1 MPFIPNIEEARK
13 KILEFLNIKDVDEI
27 LWVIPDELKLKEE
40 IPIPYALSER
50 EVEKYVK
57 KLASENKILNV
68 FGGAGAYNHYVPP
81 IVRFVLRNPSFFT
94 AYTPYQAEVSQGTL
108 QAMYE
113 FQTAICELTG
123 MDIANSSMYDGASAF
138 AEAVLMAK
146 RINKRDKVL
155 IADNIN
161 LFYKNVCQTY
171 VQHTLEI
178 EYVRYDEKRGTVDL
192 EDLKEKINRNVS
204 AFAFQHPNFFGILED
219 PFKLREITKEKDVL
233 LISIFDPISVSLIA
247 PPGEYD
253 ADIAVCEGQPLGLPL
268 SYGGPYVGIFTA
280 KRDFIRMMPGR
291 IAGRT
296 VDTEGKEGYVMV
308 LQTREQHIRREKA
321 TSNICTNQMLCALAI
336 LVYILYMGK
345 EGLQEVALKTHNN
358 TLKIRNAL
366 KEKGYSF
373 PFEGDIFR
381 EFLVELKENAEDFVN
396 RCIKEKGIMPGIPLK
411 KFGFND
417 KYLLLG
423 ATENHG
429 ESEINELISLF

>member
-1 MPFIPNIEEARK
+1 MPFIPNPEEARK
-13 KILEFLNIKDVDEI
+13 KILDFLNIKNIDE
-27 LWVIPDELKLKEE
+27 LLDVIPEEIRLKEE
-40 IPIPYALSER
+40 IPLPYALSEA

-57 KLASENKILNV
+57 RLAGENRRLRI
-68 FGGAGAYNHYVPP
+68 FGGAGAYDHYVPP
-81 IVRFVLRNPSFFT
+81 VVRSVLKNPSFLT

-146 RINKRDKVL
+146 RINKKGKVL

-161 LFYKNVCQTY
+161 PFYKKVCETY
-171 VQHTLEI
+171 TKHILEI
-178 EYVRYDEKRGTVDL
+178 EYVKYDKKEGTVDS
-192 EDLKEKINRNVS
+192 EDLKQKIDEDVS
-204 AFAFQHPNFFGILED
+204 AFAFQHPNFFGVFEN
-219 PFKLREITKEKDVL
+219 PFKLREITKEKGVL
-233 LISIFDPISVSLIA
+233 LISIFDPVSISLIA

-268 SYGGPYVGIFTA
+268 SYGGPYAGIFTA

-291 IAGRT
+291 IAGRAED
-296 VDTEGKEGYVMV
+296 VEGKEGYVMV

-321 TSNICTNQMLCALAI
+321 TSNICTNQMLCALGI

-345 EGLQEVALKTHNN
+345 DGLRNVALKTHNN
-358 TLKIRNAL
+358 TVKIRDAL
-366 KEKGYSF
+366 KKKGYNF

-381 EFLVELKENAEDFVN
+381 EFVVELKEDAENFVYE
-396 RCIKEKGIMPGIPLK
+396 CVKERGIMPGIPLK
-411 KFGFND
+411 KFGLSD
-417 KYLLLG
+417 KYLLIG

>member
-13 KILEFLNIKDVDEI
+13 KILEFLNIKDIDEL
-27 LWVIPDELKLKEE
+27 LWVIPDEIKLEEE
-40 IPIPYALSER
+40 IPLPYALSEA

-57 KLASENKILNV
+57 KLAEENKILKV
-68 FGGAGAYNHYVPP
+68 FGGAGAYDHYVPP
-81 IVRFVLRNPSFFT
+81 VVRFVIKNPSFLT

-146 RINKRDKVL
+146 RINKKNKVL

-161 LFYKNVCQTY
+161 PLYKKVCETY
-171 VQHTLEI
+171 TKHTLEI
-178 EYVRYDEKRGTVDL
+178 EYVKYDEKKGTVDL
-192 EDLKEKINRNVS
+192 EDLKQKINEDIS
-204 AFAFQHPNFFGILED
+204 AFAFQHPNFFGIFED
-219 PFKLREITKEKDVL
+219 PFKLREITGEKGVL
-233 LISIFDPISVSLIA
+233 LISIFDPVSISLIA

-268 SYGGPYVGIFTA
+268 SYGGPYAGIFTA
-280 KRDFIRMMPGR
+280 KKDFIRMMPGR

-296 VDTEGKEGYVMV
+296 VDMEGKEGYVMV
-308 LQTREQHIRREKA
+308 LQTREQHIRRERA
-321 TSNICTNQMLCALAI
+321 TSNICTNQMLCALGI

-345 EGLQEVALKTHNN
+345 DGLRNVAQKTHQNTIKIRDALK
-358 TLKIRNAL
+358 K
-366 KEKGYSF
+366 KGYIF
-373 PFEGDIFR
+373 PFEGNIFR
-381 EFLVELKENAEDFVN
+381 EFVVELKEDAQEFVN
-396 RCIKEKGIMPGIPLK
+396 KCVREKGIMPGIPLK
-411 KFGFND
+411 NFGFD
-417 KYLLLG
+417 DRYLLTG

-429 ESEINELISLF
+429 ESEINELVFLF